1 MAMSEEQQQP
11 HFQEMHFALLEAI
24 RKYEQTTGWGVA
36 DLQLIAN
43 EGVSDVK
50 VHVIPKAPA
59 SSR

>member
-1 MAMSEEQQQP
+1 MSEEQQQP

-24 RKYEQTTGWGVA
+24 RKYEQTTGWVVA

-50 VHVIPKAPA
+50 VHVIPQAPEFPH
-59 SSR
+59 